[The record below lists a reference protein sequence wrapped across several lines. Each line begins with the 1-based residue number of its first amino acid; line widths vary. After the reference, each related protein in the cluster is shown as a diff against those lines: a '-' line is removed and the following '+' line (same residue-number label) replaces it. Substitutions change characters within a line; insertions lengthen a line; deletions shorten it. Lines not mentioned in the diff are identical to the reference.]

1 MFPLN
6 IWQANNGKDIKR
18 IEKDGKLIWNRCVE
32 QTGNPFVGSRDTA
45 LRKLETIAAMEQGKW
60 TKPTITV
67 TARSV
72 DTVAKSGD
80 VYTWTGSYYC
90 LVKFEQEIPAGATVH
105 FAHETVAGSEQRMT
119 YCTWQFSDGTEGKT
133 AFDSAT
139 TSAVVPEKPVKA
151 LYCYKTDAEKK
162 TTQKFRITE
171 CAFTLDTVSPATPV
185 SIYGN
190 NGVLGLSKNLFNM
203 NAPLTNLDLLNSDTG
218 ATNSYVGIKVTDKA
232 GTYYATAINP
242 NKRDVYY
249 YLADIDP
256 TTREYINPTSVK
268 YFILP
273 SRTTSGSFTLPE
285 GHELWLYNAY
295 VSRKNLD
302 YIEEMDVMITEGP
315 AQVIYEPYG
324 VTQKRETINLFDA
337 RRTDETGFFI
347 NNGADAEALSSNRT
361 FVFEVKPSTK
371 YSYWHCVGKG
381 GGRCFETAEVAK
393 SGAAAV
399 WTDAKH
405 TYMDPNTVVTITTK
419 ADTKYLYVCVGR
431 VESDSPPIEQQKDDF
446 VLIEGEPQ
454 STAYIPFGG
463 EQSEAMVRGLNL
475 LDIAPYVQEKTYSN
489 GSTVRVKADGT
500 ITLHKVKGDN
510 VQITLHDAIWE
521 AGKTYTIKVFGT
533 VDKTIGYPHFSGN
546 GYVFDS
552 NGHKTFAASNTQTRA
567 ILYSGADFEGDI
579 SYKLMLAE
587 GADVPSEYQPYIA
600 PQSAPVV
607 DLYAVGDYKDTYD
620 VVSGKV
626 TRRCG
631 AVMWDGSEK
640 WTKNGTTSYYTSVES
655 RVTGMSCPYIC
666 SHSKDLQLF
675 MTYNVGLKVSKLP
688 ESVTDVDT
696 LKVWL
701 KAQYD
706 AGTPVIFVFPLKDE
720 VTEQA
725 AANTVVQYRG
735 MTQMAFAVS
744 DYVKL
749 EVTAVSLGEN

>member
-190 NGVLGLSKNLFNM
+190 NGVLGLSENLFN
-203 NAPLTNLDLLNSDTG
+203 AKATLTEIPLSNG
-218 ATNSYVGIKVTDKA
+218 NSYIGIKVTDKA
-232 GTYYATAINP
+232 GTYYASAINP

-249 YLADIDP
+249 YLGIYDP
-256 TTREYINPTSVK
+256 AAKSIAESQELR
-268 YFILP
+268 YFILQ
-273 SRTTSGSFTLPE
+273 GSAKKGILTLPE
-285 GHELWLYNAY
+285 GRELWVYNAFQ
-295 VSRKNLD
+295 SRRNMD
-302 YIEEMDVMITEGP
+302 YIEEMDVMITAGP

-324 VTQKRETINLFDA
+324 VTQKQKTINLFDA

-347 NNGADAEALSSNRT
+347 RSDGAIADSLSSNRT

-399 WTDAKH
+399 WTDGKNS
-405 TYMDPNTVVTITTK
+405 YMVPNTVVTITTK

-431 VESDSPPIEQQKDDF
+431 VESDSPPIQQQKDDF

-463 EQSEAMVRGLNL
+463 EQSEATVRGVNMVDPSA
-475 LDIAPYVQEKTYSN
+475 DIAGFDLSAGRGVVVEAPTKSVTDYIAVKPSADYSCTNVTTYCLYDENKQYVYGVNS
-489 GSTVRVKADGT
+489 
-500 ITLHKVKGDN
+500 
-510 VQITLHDAIWE
+510 E
-521 AGKTYTIKVFGT
+521 A
-533 VDKTIGYPHFSGN
+533 
-546 GYVFDS
+546 
-552 NGHKTFAASNTQTRA
+552 FAASFNFVTRA
-567 ILYSGADFEGDI
+567 KAAYIRLAFKTEQKDSVQLVEGKVDKFI
-579 SYKLMLAE
+579 
-587 GADVPSEYQPYIA
+587 PYIA

-620 VVSGKV
+620 AVSGKV

-631 AVMWDGSEK
+631 AVMWDGSEQ
-640 WTKNGTTSYYTSVES
+640 WNKNGTTSYYTAVES

-666 SHSKDLQLF
+666 SHSKNLQLF
-675 MTYNVGLKVSKLP
+675 MTYNVGIKVSELP

-706 AGTPVIFVFPLKDE
+706 AGTPVILVFPLKNE

-735 MTQMAFAVS
+735 MTQVAFAVS

-749 EVTAVSLGEN
+749 EVAAVSLGEN